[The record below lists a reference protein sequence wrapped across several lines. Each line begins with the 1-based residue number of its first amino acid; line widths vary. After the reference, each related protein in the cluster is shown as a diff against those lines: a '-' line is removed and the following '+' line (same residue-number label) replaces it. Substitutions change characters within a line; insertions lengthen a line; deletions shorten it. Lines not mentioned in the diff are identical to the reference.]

1 MPLRISSCTT
11 TRIAGYSTRR
21 PKDSGRGTALRPI
34 AGRRTARARG
44 THKARRPK
52 NRSHSHLC
60 ARCVESAV
68 ASGLMPLAVGQMPV
82 QELPHRER
90 SACRPESARISPRHA
105 GCLLRRNRGPVRPM
119 LVAEA
124 SVRPSCPGTGD
135 LGRST
140 VFDIRGVSVE
150 RRTREIG
157 SMGLRSPRAAATSGQ
172 WRKSARTGRGGRGS
186 AAGALPGLRRV
197 PLLSRLAGQA
207 PVRVVLDP
215 RSPMDDRVSVRPCRA
230 RWRSSC
236 RVSGRTGCRSTRLMT
251 DYWSLLWLGVSA

>member
-1 MPLRISSCTT
+1 MVNGSRTEALGRRVPLRISSCTA

-34 AGRRTARARG
+34 AGRRTA
-44 THKARRPK
+44 
-52 NRSHSHLC
+52 
-60 ARCVESAV
+60 
-68 ASGLMPLAVGQMPV
+68 
-82 QELPHRER
+82 
-90 SACRPESARISPRHA
+90 HA

-172 WRKSARTGRGGRGS
+172 RRKSARTGRGGRGS
-186 AAGALPGLRRV
+186 AAGAPPGLPASAAVVAIGR
-197 PLLSRLAGQA
+197 PSTST
-207 PVRVVLDP
+207 VVLDP

-251 DYWSLLWLGVSA
+251 DYWNLLSLGVSA

>member
-52 NRSHSHLC
+52 SHLLL
-60 ARCVESAV
+60 
-68 ASGLMPLAVGQMPV
+68 G
-82 QELPHRER
+82 
-90 SACRPESARISPRHA
+90 HA

-186 AAGALPGLRRV
+186 AAGAPPGLRRV